1 MVGIVADGSLVTH
14 GGLDNDGNAYAAGLL
29 GTSLSWA
36 DSTFTLGA
44 AGTYDAVSNTTIA
57 LPAGQGS
64 TVNLLATAVN
74 GNRPN
79 QTFIVTY
86 TDGTTASFTQSLSD
100 WYTPQR
106 YGGETKVSEMAY
118 RIRASG
124 ATDNRTFYL
133 YGYSFPINSAKTVK
147 SLTLPQNRHVV
158 VLAVDVSETDTV
170 PFMAA
175 APSLSPAPETYTAAR
190 EITLSDSTPG
200 AVIYYTTNGTTPTTS
215 SAKYRA
221 GTPLEIRSTTRIEA
235 IAVASGYHNSAVIGA
250 TYTITS
256 ATTAPPSA
264 ETLKISGTPA
274 TTAEI
279 GKFYSF
285 TPTVVASAGSSLTY
299 AVANKPA
306 WAQFSA
312 ASGTLS
318 GTPTA
323 GSAATDANIVVSV
336 SNGATSASLPAFNIA
351 VAPAVVTP
359 ASLTLSANPSTV
371 ASGATSRLTW
381 SSTNATSC
389 TASSGWSGTE
399 PTSGSQTTAALTAT
413 TKYSLTCSGAAGSA
427 SQSAVVSVASSGTGT
442 GTSTIPN
449 ITALPAGLP
458 GPNTS
463 AYDALNVESQA
474 AGYSFNDPV
483 TGVKTWKLTD
493 ATHPASGTAF
503 APVYSEGPL
512 QISLPWGPNK
522 DQYTIMFMNADSS
535 TGYLV
540 DFGLSTSATPGPYN
554 YRAAPVSINGYAT
567 VGAATFS
574 RLAPAAHP
582 QLMYVLTSGGYVRL
596 FDANVSVMAYVDSS
610 AAAYGYS
617 SSWPSTGWHWTTA
630 LNQWLST
637 TADEVWI
644 IGNNANSSANEAFA
658 LNLQTGVTQTW
669 SIGQDDMYV
678 GYGHYVTGDGQ
689 TQVWDLDTNTQV
701 SFSEELTAAN
711 GWSGGEATF
720 HGSSTRGSWIF
731 YNTNY
736 GDGVIPVA
744 TIGDTSSNAAQ
755 VTIGSGATAPYMS
768 EYWGQFHGSGEWW
781 LQTPGANQ
789 YFLQSNWSTPSSG
802 WSANAEYAMTFWN
815 VGTGQGYR
823 LGAFLLG
830 L

>member
-1 MVGIVADGSLVTH
+1 MILIVR
-14 GGLDNDGNAYAAGLL
+14 NRRL
-29 GTSLSWA
+29 GQES
-36 DSTFTLGA
+36 
-44 AGTYDAVSNTTIA
+44 
-57 LPAGQGS
+57 
-64 TVNLLATAVN
+64 
-74 GNRPN
+74 
-79 QTFIVTY
+79 
-86 TDGTTASFTQSLSD
+86 SLSD
-100 WYTPQR
+100 YASIGTPSDR
-106 YGGETKVSEMAY
+106 ERS
-118 RIRASG
+118 
-124 ATDNRTFYL
+124 
-133 YGYSFPINSAKTVK
+133 PK
-147 SLTLPQNRHVV
+147 SLASHVPRW
-158 VLAVDVSETDTV
+158 VLGFAA
-170 PFMAA
+170 MAA
-175 APSLSPAPETYTAAR
+175 LAACGGAGNSLTP
-190 EITLSDSTPG
+190 LS
-200 AVIYYTTNGTTPTTS
+200 ATS
-215 SAKYRA
+215 SASGVQEPTVSLQA
-221 GTPLEIRSTTRIEA
+221 SPSTVAMGQATTLTWSVNNA
-235 IAVASGYHNSAVIGA
+235 QGCTASGGW
-250 TYTITS
+250 
-256 ATTAPPSA
+256 
-264 ETLKISGTPA
+264 SGVQ
-274 TTAEI
+274 
-279 GKFYSF
+279 
-285 TPTVVASAGSSLTY
+285 PT
-299 AVANKPA
+299 
-306 WAQFSA
+306 
-312 ASGTLS
+312 SGTLS
-318 GTPTA
+318 TGPLTSNTTYTLTCTGSGGQAAQSQQVTVTSSAAPPTA
-323 GSAATDANIVVSV
+323 PTVTIHASPSSLSSGGS
-336 SNGATSASLPAFNIA
+336 
-351 VAPAVVTP
+351 
-359 ASLTLSANPSTV
+359 ST
-371 ASGATSRLTW
+371 LTW
-381 SSTNATSC
+381 SSQNVTSC
-389 TASSGWSGTE
+389 TASDAWSGNQAL
-399 PTSGSQTTAALTAT
+399 SGSQSTAALTANAT
-413 TKYSLTCSGAAGSA
+413 YTLTCTGAGGSA
-427 SQSAVVSVASSGTGT
+427 AQSVTVTVTVTSPTGT
-442 GTSTIPN
+442 LIPN

-736 GDGVIPVA
+736 GKGVLPVA

-823 LGAFLLG
+823 LGHAYSDYETIGSTSNYWTQPHAHVSHDGKLVIFGSDMRGHGQTNYDRIDLFLMEVPLQSG
-830 L
+830 TPPSFP